1 MNGQLTGIQTALRA
15 GAWLLLACFAGC
27 ASTPPTPV
35 HRVAQYA
42 PPPQMTSAFAP
53 VAQELESRF
62 GPQSSGFLLLDD
74 NRSALDWRLRL
85 IDSARHTIDLQYYL
99 WYGDT
104 VGSLIAHR
112 IIEAADRGVRV
123 RLLVDDLNTLLK
135 DAARVSQRD
144 KVVAWLD
151 AHPNIELRLFNPW
164 KQRSLGGR
172 VGESLTSVERVNQ
185 RMHNKSLIV
194 DNTAVII
201 GGRNLGDEYMGLNK
215 DFNFRDLDVLGVGP
229 VAVEASTVFDIYW
242 NSDWVLPVD
251 ALGIDVPPEKQLE
264 AKATLLNGLR
274 RTEALENIPL
284 NPGVWSDDLAEL
296 AGRLLPGTARVVSDL
311 PDGDTIQRHMLDET
325 RSLIRSSRQQVKLVN
340 AYIIPASE
348 TIDMLEDLRDRGVA
362 FDVLTNSL
370 ASHDVPAVNSH
381 YKAWRKPLLKA
392 GVNLYEMRHDGATQ
406 AALAETP
413 PTRGKFMGLHSKA
426 MAVDSRWVYIGSMN
440 YDPRSA
446 AINTEMGVF
455 VDSPTLALALNELIE
470 RDIEPSNSW
479 RVYLDAEGG
488 LVWSSS
494 TGTVKRQPARNWWQR
509 VEDLFFMLFPK
520 ELY

>member
-1 MNGQLTGIQTALRA
+1 MRA
-15 GAWLLLACFAGC
+15 STFVLLVWLGGC
-27 ASTPPTPV
+27 ASAPTPTPSV
-35 HRVAQYA
+35 QREAQYA
-42 PPPQMTSAFAP
+42 QPPPVSSAFAP
-53 VAQELESRF
+53 VAQVLATKY
-62 GPQSSGFLLLDD
+62 GPQKSGFLMLDD

-104 VGSLIAHR
+104 VGSLMAHR
-112 IIEAADRGVRV
+112 IFEAADRGVRV

-135 DAARVSQRD
+135 NAGRVSQRD
-144 KVVAWLD
+144 RVVAWLD

-164 KQRSLGGR
+164 TQRGLGAR
-172 VGESLTSVERVNQ
+172 AGESLANIERVNQ

-201 GGRNLGDEYMGLNK
+201 GGRNLGDEYMGLNS

-229 VAVEASTVFDIYW
+229 VAVEASAVFDTFW

-251 ALGIDVPPEKQLE
+251 MLGIEIPPEEQQDARAGLLKGLGQ
-264 AKATLLNGLR
+264 AK
-274 RTEALENIPL
+274 ALENIPVD
-284 NPGVWSDDLAEL
+284 PGDWSADLATL
-296 AGRLLPGTARVVSDL
+296 AGQLLPGIARVVSDL

-325 RSLIRSSRQQVKLVN
+325 RSLIRSSGRQVALVN
-340 AYIIPASE
+340 AYIIPVSE
-348 TIDMLEDLRDRGVA
+348 TIDMLEDLQDRGVE

-392 GVNLYEMRHDGATQ
+392 GVNLYELRHDGATQ
-406 AALAETP
+406 ATLAETP

-426 MAVDSRWVYIGSMN
+426 MAVDGRWVYIGSMN

-455 VDSPTLALALNELIE
+455 VDSSALAQYLYALIE
-470 RDIEPSNSW
+470 RDIEPANSW
-479 RVYLDAEGG
+479 RVHLDTEGD
-488 LVWSSS
+488 LLWSNSDGS
-494 TGTVKRQPARNWWQR
+494 VKRQPARSWWQR
-509 VEDLFFMLFPK
+509 VEDVFFMMFPR